1 MIKQNDKI
9 QKEFIGKNF
18 MTNAKVYK
26 GVACLEMR
34 SPDGGKWWYQG
45 ASLAYTPVL
54 IREIRAIRTGVLKG
68 KGREVMATPLMMNG
82 KEHLVVLNLPR
93 TDIVE
98 LKARGLWP
106 EDFNA
111 PHEKD
116 DYTSW
121 PEYTNHNPK
130 IISLN

>member
-1 MIKQNDKI
+1 
-9 QKEFIGKNF
+9 
-18 MTNAKVYK
+18 MTKAKVYK

-45 ASLAYTPVL
+45 GSLAYTAVL
-54 IREIRAIRTGVLKG
+54 IREIRAIRTGTLKG
-68 KGREVMATPLMMNG
+68 QGREILATPLMMNG

-106 EDFNA
+106 EGFHA
-111 PHEKD
+111 PHEIT
-116 DYTSW
+116 DYTDW
-121 PEYTNHNPK
+121 PEYTEGDSQV
-130 IISLN
+130 ISLN